1 MIYAY
6 MGGSA
11 VEVQTY
17 EEHIEDML
25 KCWEKIR
32 RKYQKTLERILKLN
46 AEKIDFLV
54 KAMIILHDSGK
65 CTEFYQDVISR
76 NEAVGRYGVGR
87 YRHEIVS
94 AYLAYKLLK
103 STVNEPYLSVISAT
117 ILLHH
122 EPILMG
128 CISTQREKGIT
139 LTDIRG
145 RIEYPRTDYN
155 KTREKAK
162 TLHPEFKELFEYL
175 SYKYLNIKLNPD
187 VDRIN
192 SDDLVET
199 LGKVIALTSLCGDD
213 SWRQKMRSM
222 VALLLYILVVCD
234 YYGSRN
240 RGGGE
245 PKFVREIEWEW
256 GDFE

>member
-6 MGGSA
+6 RGESTS
-11 VEVQTY
+11 QSY

-32 RKYQKTLERILKLN
+32 RKYQRTLERILNLN
-46 AEKIDFLV
+46 AEKIDLLV

-76 NEAVGRYGVGR
+76 NEAVRR

-103 STVNEPYLSVISAT
+103 NVVEEPYLSVISAA

-128 CISTQREKGIT
+128 CVSTQREKGIT

-145 RIEYPRTDYN
+145 RIEYPRTDYEAG
-155 KTREKAK
+155 EKAK
-162 TLHPEFKELFEYL
+162 TLHPEFREVFRYLFDKHL
-175 SYKYLNIKLNPD
+175 DVKLNPD
-187 VDRIN
+187 VDEIDP
-192 SDDLVET
+192 DDLVET
-199 LGKVIALTSLCGDD
+199 LGRVIALTSLCGDD
-213 SWRQKMRSM
+213 SWRQEMRGM

-234 YYGSRN
+234 YYGSKN
-240 RGGGE
+240 RGGDE
-245 PKFVREIEWEW
+245 PKFAREIEWEW
-256 GDFE
+256 GDLE

>member
-6 MGGSA
+6 RGESA
-11 VEVQTY
+11 TEVQSY
-17 EEHIEDML
+17 EGHIENMI

-46 AEKIDFLV
+46 VEKINFLV

-65 CTEFYQDVISR
+65 CTVFYQDAINR
-76 NEAVGRYGVGR
+76 NEAIGR

-103 STVNEPYLSVISAT
+103 NVVEEPHLSVLSAA

-128 CISTQREKGIT
+128 CVSIQREKGIT

-145 RIEYPRTDYN
+145 RIEYPRTDYGA
-155 KTREKAK
+155 REKTK
-162 TLHPEFKELFEYL
+162 MLHPDFGELFTYL
-175 SYKYLNIKLNPD
+175 FDKYLNVKLSPD
-187 VDRIN
+187 VDEIN
-192 SDDLVET
+192 PGDLVET
-199 LGKVIALTSLCGDD
+199 LGRVIALTSLCGDD
-213 SWRQKMRSM
+213 SWRQEMRGI

-234 YYGSRN
+234 YYGSRD
-240 RGGGE
+240 RGGDE
-245 PKFVREIEWEW
+245 PRFAREIEWEW
-256 GDFE
+256 G

>member
-6 MGGSA
+6 RSENA
-11 VEVQTY
+11 TEVQSY
-17 EEHIEDML
+17 EGHIEDML

-32 RKYQKTLERILKLN
+32 RKYQKTLERVLKLD

-76 NEAVGRYGVGR
+76 NESVGR

-94 AYLAYKLLK
+94 AYLAYEMLK
-103 STVNEPYLSVISAT
+103 NTINEPYPSIISAT

-128 CISTQREKGIT
+128 CVSTQREKGVT

-145 RIEYPRTDYN
+145 RIEYPRVDYGA
-155 KTREKAK
+155 REKAK
-162 TLHPEFKELFEYL
+162 TLHPEFNELF
-175 SYKYLNIKLNPD
+175 KYLFDKYLKVELNLD
-187 VDRIN
+187 IDEVN
-192 SDDLVET
+192 SDYLVET
-199 LGKVIALTSLCGDD
+199 VGRVIALTSLSGDD
-213 SWRQKMRSM
+213 SWKQEMRSM

-240 RGGGE
+240 RRGDE
-245 PKFVREIEWEW
+245 PRFAKEIEWEW

>member
-6 MGGSA
+6 VGESA
-11 VEVQTY
+11 TEVQSY
-17 EEHIEDML
+17 EGHIENML

-46 AEKIDFLV
+46 TEKIDFLI

-65 CTEFYQDVISR
+65 CTEFYQDAISQ
-76 NEAVGRYGVGR
+76 NEAVGR

-94 AYLAYKLLK
+94 AYLAYELLK
-103 STVNEPYLSVISAT
+103 NMVEEPYLSVVSAA

-128 CISTQREKGIT
+128 CVSTQREKGIT

-145 RIEYPRTDYN
+145 RIEYPRTDYEAG
-155 KTREKAK
+155 EKAK
-162 TLHPEFKELFEYL
+162 TLHPEFKELF
-175 SYKYLNIKLNPD
+175 KYLFDKYLDVKLNTD
-187 VDRIN
+187 VNKID

-199 LGKVIALTSLCGDD
+199 LGRVIALTSLCGDD
-213 SWRQKMRSM
+213 SWRQEMRSM

-234 YYGSRN
+234 YYGSRD
-240 RGGGE
+240 RGGNE
-245 PKFVREIEWEW
+245 PRFAIEIEWEW
-256 GDFE
+256 GDLG

>member
-6 MGGSA
+6 KGESA
-11 VEVQTY
+11 TEVQSY
-17 EEHIEDML
+17 EGHIEGML
-25 KCWEKIR
+25 KCWEEIR

-46 AEKIDFLV
+46 AEKINFLI

-65 CTEFYQDVISR
+65 CTEFYQDAINR
-76 NEAVGRYGVGR
+76 NEAVGR

-94 AYLAYKLLK
+94 AYLAYELLK
-103 STVNEPYLSVISAT
+103 KLENTINEPYLSIVSAA

-128 CISTQREKGIT
+128 CVSIQREKGIT

-145 RIEYPRTDYN
+145 RIEYPKMDY
-155 KTREKAK
+155 KSGEKAK
-162 TLHPEFKELFEYL
+162 TLHPEFKEVF
-175 SYKYLNIKLNPD
+175 KYLFDKYLDVKLNPD
-187 VDRIN
+187 VDEIDP
-192 SDDLVET
+192 DDLVET
-199 LGKVIALTSLCGDD
+199 LGRVITLTSLCGDD
-213 SWRQKMRSM
+213 SWRQEMRGM

-234 YYGSRN
+234 YYGSRS
-240 RGGGE
+240 RGGDE
-245 PKFVREIEWEW
+245 PRFTREIKWEW